1 MNKEGFWQIE
11 FRGERDHGVGV
22 LVLDTLMVVGTDTTG
37 VTYDGFYEYNPRTD
51 KLDMALTLTVPPGV
65 SLGQGHPAQDRETRM
80 EINCSLPRD
89 LGHETPVP
97 VDTPTGLV
105 NVVFKK
111 IRDFPD

>member
-22 LVLDTLMVVGTDTTG
+22 LVLDTCMIVGTDTTG
-37 VTYDGFYEYNPRTD
+37 VTYDGSYEYNPRTD
-51 KLDMALTLTVPPGV
+51 KLDWELTLTVPPGV
-65 SLGQGHPAQDRETRM
+65 SLGQDHPAQDRESRM
-80 EINCSLPRD
+80 EIKCSLPRD

-97 VDTPTGLV
+97 VKTPTGTV
-105 NVVFKK
+105 NVIFKK